1 MSDRVTDTSSAVDV
15 RFARVTKRFSDTV
28 AVKELTLDIPRGSF
42 FSLLGP
48 SGCGKTTTLRLI
60 AGFELPDEGD
70 VFIRQTR
77 VNEIPPYRRDFAMV
91 FQNFALFPHLTV
103 TDNVAFGL
111 RMSGVARAERAAA
124 VADALALVKLG
135 GLADRFP
142 KQLSGGQQQRVA
154 IARAIVMKPAVLL
167 LDEPL
172 GALDKNL
179 REAMQVELR
188 ALQRQLDLTM
198 VFVTHDQEEALTMS
212 DGIAV
217 MRNGVIEQLG
227 APREIYENPAT
238 EFIATFLGA
247 SNLIEA
253 TVTATDTGAGTSLVT
268 AGCGSMVVNGTH
280 PVGARLK
287 LAIRPER
294 LLLTPAAEAAPG
306 MIEAVVRDVVYR
318 GMTAQ
323 VYLEGRGQP
332 LLAFVQNT
340 TSSALDWPPGSRVG
354 VGMPAESLVLLRDQ
368 P

>member
-1 MSDRVTDTSSAVDV
+1 MSEFVIDTSSTVDV
-15 RFARVTKRFSDTV
+15 RLARVTKRYGDTT
-28 AVKELTLDIPRGSF
+28 AVKNVTLDIPRGSF

-48 SGCGKTTTLRLI
+48 SGCGKTTMLRLI

-70 VFIRQTR
+70 VFIRQTH
-77 VNEIPPYRRDFAMV
+77 VNDIPPYRRDFAMV

-103 TDNVAFGL
+103 ADNVAFGL

-124 VADALALVKLG
+124 VANALALVKLG
-135 GLADRFP
+135 GFTDRFP

-253 TVTATDTGAGTSLVT
+253 TVIGTGPGTSLVT
-268 AGCGSMVVNGTH
+268 AECGSMLVNGQH
-280 PVGARLK
+280 PVGAKLK

-294 LLLTPAAEAAPG
+294 LLLTEAGTAEPG
-306 MIEAVVRDVVYR
+306 MIEALVRDVVYR

-323 VYLEGRGQP
+323 VYLDSGSQP

-340 TSSALDWPPGSRVG
+340 ASSALDWPQGSRVG
-354 VGMPAESLVLLRDQ
+354 VRMPAESLVLLRDQ

>member
-1 MSDRVTDTSSAVDV
+1 MSDPVTDTPAPAVDV
-15 RFARVTKRFSDTV
+15 RFNNVTKRFGDAA
-28 AVKELTLDIPRGSF
+28 AVKALTLDIPRGSF

-77 VNEIPPYRRDFAMV
+77 VNDIPPYRRDFAMV
-91 FQNFALFPHLTV
+91 FQNFALFPHLSV
-103 TDNVAFGL
+103 ADNVAFGL
-111 RMSGVARAERAAA
+111 RMSGIAKSERTVA
-124 VADALALVKLG
+124 VANVLSLVKLDG
-135 GLADRFP
+135 FADRYP

-172 GALDKNL
+172 GALDKHQ
-179 REAMQVELR
+179 RESMQVELR
-188 ALQRQLDLTM
+188 ALQRQLGLTM

-212 DGIAV
+212 DAIAV
-217 MRNGVIEQLG
+217 MRDGVIEQLG
-227 APREIYENPAT
+227 APREIYEKPAT
-238 EFIATFLGA
+238 EFVATFLGA
-247 SNLIEA
+247 SNLIEV
-253 TVTATDTGAGTSLVT
+253 TVTECSAETSRVST
-268 AGCGSMVVNGTH
+268 ASGDLIVNGRH

-294 LLLTPAAEAAPG
+294 LLLAPADAAQQG
-306 MIEAVVRDVVYR
+306 VIEAVVRDVVYR

-323 VYLEGRGQP
+323 VYLESGSQP
-332 LLAFVQNT
+332 LLAFVQN
-340 TSSALDWPPGSRVG
+340 SANAAIDWPTGSRVG
-354 VGMPAESLVLLRDQ
+354 VRMPAESLVILGDK

>member
-1 MSDRVTDTSSAVDV
+1 MSNPVTNIPSPAIDV
-15 RFARVTKRFSDTV
+15 RFKNVTKRYGDAA
-28 AVKELTLDIPRGSF
+28 AVKELTLDIPRGWF

-70 VFIRQTR
+70 VFIRDTR
-77 VNEIPPYRRDFAMV
+77 VNDTPPYRRDFAMV
-91 FQNFALFPHLTV
+91 FQNFALFPHLSV
-103 TDNVAFGL
+103 ADNVAFGL
-111 RMSGVARAERAAA
+111 RMSGVGRSERAAA
-124 VADALALVKLG
+124 VANVLSLVKLDDF
-135 GLADRFP
+135 ADRFP

-154 IARAIVMKPAVLL
+154 IARAIVLKPAVLL

-188 ALQRQLDLTM
+188 ALQRQLGLTM

-217 MRNGVIEQLG
+217 MRDGVIEQLG
-227 APREIYENPAT
+227 APREIYEKPAT
-238 EFIATFLGA
+238 EFVATFLGA

-253 TVTATDTGAGTSLVT
+253 VVTESDAESSLVST
-268 AGCGSMVVNGTH
+268 QSGALVVNGRH
-280 PVGARLK
+280 AVGARLK

-294 LLLTPAAEAAPG
+294 LLLTPTGPTQPG
-306 MIEAVVRDVVYR
+306 VIEAVVRDVVYR

-323 VYLEGRGQP
+323 VYLDSGGQP
-332 LLAFVQNT
+332 LLAFVQN
-340 TSSALDWPPGSRVG
+340 SANSAIDWPPGHRVG
-354 VGMPAESLVLLRDQ
+354 VRMPAESLVVLSDRR
-368 P
+368 

>member
-1 MSDRVTDTSSAVDV
+1 MSDPVTDTPARAVDV
-15 RFARVTKRFSDTV
+15 RFKNVTKRYGDAA
-28 AVKELTLDIPRGSF
+28 AVKALTLDIPRGSF

-70 VFIRQTR
+70 VFIRDTR
-77 VNEIPPYRRDFAMV
+77 VNDIPPYRRDFAMV

-103 TDNVAFGL
+103 ADNVAFGL
-111 RMSGVARAERAAA
+111 RMSGIGRQERTAA
-124 VADALALVKLG
+124 VANALALVKLDG
-135 GLADRFP
+135 FADRFP

-188 ALQRQLDLTM
+188 ALQRHLGLTM

-212 DGIAV
+212 NAVAV
-217 MRNGVIEQLG
+217 MRDGVIEQLG
-227 APREIYENPAT
+227 PPRVIYERPAT
-238 EFIATFLGA
+238 EFVATFLGA

-253 TVTATDTGAGTSLVT
+253 TVTESGAETSLAST
-268 AGCGSMVVNGTH
+268 QSGTLAIAGRH

-294 LLLTPAAEAAPG
+294 LLLTHAGTAQPG

-323 VYLEGRGQP
+323 VYLECGGQP
-332 LLAFVQNT
+332 LLA
-340 TSSALDWPPGSRVG
+340 SR
-354 VGMPAESLVLLRDQ
+354 AEHDKLGDRLAARAPRRRADAGRESRCAR
-368 P
+368 

>member
-1 MSDRVTDTSSAVDV
+1 MPDRVTDTSSAVDV
-15 RFARVTKRFSDTV
+15 RLARVTKRFSDTV
-28 AVKELTLDIPRGSF
+28 AVKDLTLDIPRGSF

-70 VFIRQTR
+70 VFIRQTH

-103 TDNVAFGL
+103 ADNVAFGL
-111 RMSGVARAERAAA
+111 RMSGVARSERAAA
-124 VADALALVKLG
+124 VANALALVKLG

-217 MRNGVIEQLG
+217 IRNGVIEQLG

-253 TVTATDTGAGTSLVT
+253 TVTATDAGAGTSLVT
-268 AGCGSMVVNGTH
+268 AGCGNMVVNGTH
-280 PVGARLK
+280 PVGAKLK

-294 LLLTPAAEAAPG
+294 LLLSQPGAAEPG
-306 MIEAVVRDVVYR
+306 MIAAVVRDVVYR

-323 VYLEGRGQP
+323 VYLDSGSQP

-340 TSSALDWPPGSRVG
+340 ASSALDWPPGSRVG
-354 VGMPAESLVLLRDQ
+354 VRMPAESLILLRDQ

>member
-1 MSDRVTDTSSAVDV
+1 MSDLVTDTSSTIDV
-15 RFARVTKRFSDTV
+15 RFARVTKRYGDTT
-28 AVKELTLDIPRGSF
+28 AVKNLTLDIPRGSF

-70 VFIRQTR
+70 VFIRQTH
-77 VNEIPPYRRDFAMV
+77 VNDVPPYRRDFAMV

-103 TDNVAFGL
+103 ADNVAFGL

-124 VADALALVKLG
+124 VMNALALVKLG
-135 GLADRFP
+135 GFADRFP

-253 TVTATDTGAGTSLVT
+253 TVTGTGTQTSV
-268 AGCGSMVVNGTH
+268 ARAECGNMVVNGRH
-280 PVGARLK
+280 PVGAKLK

-294 LLLTPAAEAAPG
+294 LALTQAGGAEPG

-323 VYLEGRGQP
+323 VYLDSGGQP

-340 TSSALDWPPGSRVG
+340 ASSALDWPPGSRVG
-354 VGMPAESLVLLRDQ
+354 VRMPAESLVLLRDQ

>member
-1 MSDRVTDTSSAVDV
+1 MSKLVTDASSVVDV
-15 RFARVTKRFSDTV
+15 RFVRVTKRYGDTT
-28 AVKELTLDIPRGSF
+28 AVKDLTLDIPRGSF

-70 VFIRQTR
+70 VFIRQTH
-77 VNEIPPYRRDFAMV
+77 VNAIPPYRRDFAMV

-103 TDNVAFGL
+103 ADNVAFGL
-111 RMSGVARAERAAA
+111 RMSGVAGAKRAAA
-124 VADALALVKLG
+124 VANALDLVKLSG
-135 GLADRFP
+135 FADRFP

-247 SNLIEA
+247 SNLIAA
-253 TVTATDTGAGTSLVT
+253 TVTHSGPETSLV
-268 AGCGSMVVNGTH
+268 AAECGTMVVKGKH
-280 PVGARLK
+280 PVGATLK

-294 LLLTPAAEAAPG
+294 LLLTKAGPPEPG

-323 VYLEGRGQP
+323 IYLESGSQL
-332 LLAFVQNT
+332 LLASVQNSA
-340 TSSALDWPPGSRVG
+340 SSALDLPPGSRVG
-354 VGMPAESLVLLRDQ
+354 VRMPTESLVLLRDR

>member
-1 MSDRVTDTSSAVDV
+1 MSEFVTVTSSTVDV
-15 RFARVTKRFSDTV
+15 RFARVTKRYGDTT
-28 AVKELTLDIPRGSF
+28 AVKNVTLDIPRGSF

-48 SGCGKTTTLRLI
+48 SGCGKTTMLRLI

-70 VFIRQTR
+70 VFIRQAH
-77 VNEIPPYRRDFAMV
+77 VNDIPPYRRDFAMV

-103 TDNVAFGL
+103 ADNVAFGL
-111 RMSGVARAERAAA
+111 RMSGVARAERVAA
-124 VADALALVKLG
+124 VTNALGLVKLSG
-135 GLADRFP
+135 FADRFP

-212 DGIAV
+212 DSIAV

-253 TVTATDTGAGTSLVT
+253 TVTGTGTGTSLVT
-268 AGCGSMVVNGTH
+268 AECGNMVVNGQH
-280 PVGARLK
+280 PVGAKLK

-294 LLLTPAAEAAPG
+294 LLLTQADAAEPG
-306 MIEAVVRDVVYR
+306 MIEALVRDVVYR

-323 VYLEGRGQP
+323 VYLDCGGQP

-340 TSSALDWPPGSRVG
+340 ASSALDWPPGSRVG
-354 VGMPAESLVLLRDQ
+354 VRMPAESLVLLRDK